1 MFARKD
7 ISSVVMKVSHQ
18 MDASGTRGG
27 SASPPPRVD
36 ETKRAGGM
44 PKGRSRMVQPATIKT
59 LGYVISTLSVA
70 LLGIVSW
77 KSASADILLMLCL
90 LGGMATSITGMALRW
105 LSYRME
111 Q

>member
-7 ISSVVMKVSHQ
+7 ISSVVMKVSYQ

-27 SASPPPRVD
+27 SASPRPRVE
-36 ETKRAGGM
+36 ETKRAGK
-44 PKGRSRMVQPATIKT
+44 PKGREGMVQPAIIKT

>member
-1 MFARKD
+1 
-7 ISSVVMKVSHQ
+7 
-18 MDASGTRGG
+18 
-27 SASPPPRVD
+27 
-36 ETKRAGGM
+36 M

-77 KSASADILLMLCL
+77 KSASADIMLMLCL